1 MPKEMRKIILSTE
14 ELVEALDSYKRT
26 NFEFLH
32 AGKIAPCEVKAN
44 APVFVGIKSAGEN
57 TMKTIQFAL
66 RATDLLEP
74 LIKYCIENN
83 IMLPRNS
90 RKSVLL
96 GDDQAVLF
104 IQINTTA
111 DTI

>member
-1 MPKEMRKIILSTE
+1 MPKELRKIILSTE
-14 ELVEALDSYKRT
+14 ELIEALDSYKRT
-26 NFEFLH
+26 NFEFLPV
-32 AGKIAPCEVKAN
+32 GKIVSCEVKAN
-44 APVFVGIKSAGEN
+44 GPVTVGLDIGGGTSVQAK
-57 TMKTIQFAL
+57 QFTV
-66 RATDLLEP
+66 RTPDLLEP

-104 IQINTTA
+104 LQMNTT
-111 DTI
+111 DSM